1 MHFFRD
7 GCVADFC
14 SGKIGIPYILYISS
28 VLVLLW
34 SQVGLTQDTFQIL
47 RDQGL
52 GYAKVTRGRSLLF
65 PLDHAAHPEFR
76 VEWWYLTANMIDD
89 KGRDWGMQWTL
100 FRQALSPVAD
110 TEGWDA
116 NQLWMAHAAIT
127 TPEKHLF
134 EQRFARGGIG
144 QAGVSETETDGIFN
158 AWLDDWQW
166 RSSGASMFPS
176 QLVFTL
182 DTTRVEMTLESS
194 SDWVLH
200 GDRGYSQKSAQG
212 QASYY
217 YSQPNIKVNAVVIYE
232 GETIE
237 LSGSAW
243 LDREWS
249 SQPLAQNQS
258 GWDWFSLHLDDGNS
272 LMLYRLRHDDGNHW
286 LSGSWIDTLGQS
298 RHLTRADIGL
308 VERSIR
314 TIRIDEQRSVE
325 LPLEWDIELPA
336 LKRKLRIK
344 PLYDQQWMGTSFS
357 YWEGVVLVEDADG
370 QSVGK
375 GYMELTGYD

>member
-1 MHFFRD
+1 MR
-7 GCVADFC
+7 A
-14 SGKIGIPYILYISS
+14 PSS
-28 VLVLLW
+28 KLFKTRQILVLLLLW
-34 SQVGLTQDTFQIL
+34 SSAGLGQDAFQVL
-47 RDQGL
+47 RDQGQ
-52 GYAKVTRGRSLLF
+52 GYAEVTRNKTFLF
-65 PLDHAAHPEFR
+65 PRDHAAHPEFR
-76 VEWWYLTANMIDD
+76 VEWWYLTANMTDD

-100 FRQALSPVAD
+100 FRQSLSPVAD

-127 TPEKHLF
+127 TPEKHIF

-144 QAGVSETETDGIFN
+144 QAGVGEIETDGIFR
-158 AWLDDWQW
+158 AWLDDWEW

-176 QLVFTL
+176 QLVFNL
-182 DTTRVEMTLESS
+182 DDNRFEMELRST
-194 SDWVLH
+194 SDWVLQ

-217 YSQPNIKVNAVVIYE
+217 YSQPDIKVKATVFYA
-232 GETIE
+232 GETTE

-249 SQPLAQNQS
+249 SQPLAQYQS
-258 GWDWFSLHLDDGNS
+258 GWDWFSLHLDDGNK

-286 LSGSWIDTLGQS
+286 LSGTWTDTLGQS
-298 RHLTRADIGL
+298 RHLSSQDIGL
-308 VERSIR
+308 AERSIR

-325 LPLEWDIELPA
+325 LPLEWDIDLPS
-336 LKRKLRIK
+336 LKRKFRIK
-344 PLYDQQWMGTSFS
+344 PLYDQQWMGTSFP

-370 QSVGK
+370 KSVGK
-375 GYMELTGYD
+375 GYMELTGYE